1 MKTMIR
7 PYCDKCGFRGVMHQ
21 LVVAK
26 VPRVVQI
33 SRSRGW
39 YLKWRNTNWVSN
51 STRQLLNKRPGFLI
65 SKLLGDVPPSMNHTP
80 ESISSP
86 GNIRAPLENT
96 SSAREARPGSLRGPS
111 RPLKVFT
118 RVLKID

>member
-1 MKTMIR
+1 MKDGHRLSRHCGLRMKTMIR
-7 PYCDKCGFRGVMHQ
+7 PYCNKCGFLGVTRQ

-51 STRQLLNKRPGFLI
+51 STRQCLNKRPGFLI
-65 SKLLGDVPPSMNHTP
+65 SKLLGDVPPGMNRTR
-80 ESISSP
+80 ESISSL
-86 GNIRAPLENT
+86 GNIIALLENT
-96 SSAREARPGSLRGPS
+96 
-111 RPLKVFT
+111 T
-118 RVLKID
+118 